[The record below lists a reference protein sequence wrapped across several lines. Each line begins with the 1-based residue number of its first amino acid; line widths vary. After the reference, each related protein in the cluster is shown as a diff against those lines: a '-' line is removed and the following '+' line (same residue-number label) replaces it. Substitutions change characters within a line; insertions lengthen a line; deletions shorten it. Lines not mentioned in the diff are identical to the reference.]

1 MTAVAERRPESLHV
15 APPSG
20 RLGRLKLTLADT
32 LVLTKRSLTH
42 TVRSPEL
49 LIFATIQPVM
59 FVLLFRYVFGGAISV
74 RGTSYVNYLMAGIFV
89 QSVSFGAMTTGVGL
103 ATDLTQGL
111 VDRFRSLPMS
121 RSAVLTGRTLG
132 DLGRNMFTVLV
143 MLGVGLLV
151 GFRPHGSPLRWLG
164 AAGLLLLISFSLSWI
179 SATIGLLVRNVEAV
193 QSAGFVWLFPL
204 TFASS
209 AFVPTSSRR
218 AARLRRAPADHPGG
232 QRGARA
238 RARPPRRLGG
248 LAGGGVVRRDP
259 RRLRAALRAPLP
271 AHLGDVGA
279 SPGHRP
285 VAQTVLRREAGV
297 PNRPRPAG
305 SALGGGTRDGLIL
318 PSGARSRKLPSSCQ
332 VWVDPRPPGSR

>member
-59 FVLLFRYVFGGAISV
+59 FVLLFRYVFGGAIAV

-209 AFVPTSSRR
+209 AFVPTSSM
-218 AARLRRAPADHPGG
+218 PG
-232 QRGARA
+232 
-238 RARPPRRLGG
+238 
-248 LAGGGVVRRDP
+248 V
-259 RRLRAALRAPLP
+259 LRAFAEHQPITQVVNAVRALVL
-271 AHLGDVGA
+271 D
-279 SPGHRP
+279 RP
-285 VAQTVLRREAGV
+285 V
-297 PNRPRPAG
+297 G
-305 SALGGGTRDGLIL
+305 SAGWQAVVWCVGIL
-318 PSGARSRKLPSSCQ
+318 AVFVPLSVRLYRRTSAT
-332 VWVDPRPPGSR
+332 